1 MTYLDTV
8 LGAILM
14 VYGKTMT
21 FHANV
26 ILYDNVIGYF
36 LAVHP
41 RLLPACTCTH
51 GGMKYASLSE
61 SR

>member
-1 MTYLDTV
+1 
-8 LGAILM
+8 M